1 MMHRSKYVTN
11 TNNLK
16 KMLATKF
23 FTPSTIKIRKLLGY
37 KTLGIKTQ

>member
-1 MMHRSKYVTN
+1 MTHGSKYMTD

-23 FTPSTIKIRKLLGY
+23 FNSSTMKIKKLLVH
-37 KTLGIKTQ
+37 KTLGVKT